1 MNKED
6 LIKKACYFI
15 DTIETILPAV
25 ETGKPG
31 ESLPIY
37 YYKAGYIPAE
47 DTLAKIKNALGK
59 PEFTKIAFE
68 AMEKYYKI
76 EDIMLNT
83 DFDKY
88 GRDIDW
94 FQHNNY
100 DVIISDFPEIFVSLY
115 SAAKTK
121 Y

>member
-15 DTIETILPAV
+15 DTIENVLTMI
-25 ETGKPG
+25 ETDKPG

-37 YYKAGYIPAE
+37 YYKSGYTPAE
-47 DTLAKIKNALGK
+47 NTLAKIKNALGK
-59 PEFTKIAFE
+59 PEFTEIAFE
-68 AMEKYYKI
+68 AMEKYHKI
-76 EDIMLNT
+76 ENIMLNT
-83 DFDKY
+83 GFDKY

-100 DVIISDFPEIFVSLY
+100 DVISSDFPEIFVSLY

-121 Y
+121 